1 MTQCVSTLEK
11 EYRVNGIGFFFLP
24 EHTIGSKSST
34 VSKPYAS
41 RHCMISNHCH
51 APQQSE
57 YLFSDTGSQHLHD
70 TFPQKPHGCSADS
83 LLARD
88 FHAVYADVLICLF
101 CGDVADISI
110 GTGQFLLLALILL
123 YV

>member
-1 MTQCVSTLEK
+1 MSTLEK

-24 EHTIGSKSST
+24 AHIIGSKSSS

-41 RHCMISNHCH
+41 RHCLITNHGH
-51 APQQSE
+51 APQQSCTPYAE
-57 YLFSDTGSQHLHD
+57 CLFNDTGSQHLHG

-88 FHAVYADVLICLF
+88 FHAIYADILICLF
-101 CGDVADISI
+101 CGNMAISV
-110 GTGQFLLLALILL
+110 GTGQFLLLAMILL